1 MNDETR
7 EESLINS
14 IKFMINDL
22 NSRLMET
29 NDFTAVYK
37 KVCLNY
43 GDVIRLCYKLG
54 SIPGDK
60 VIDLILSKKFEIIKR
75 IH

>member
-1 MNDETR
+1 MNK

-22 NSRLMET
+22 NSRAMGM

-37 KVCLNY
+37 KVCLNSV
-43 GDVIRLCYKLG
+43 DVIRLCYKIG
-54 SIPGDK
+54 IIPGDK